1 MSRDKPQKPTI
12 RKTPRISVNKLAEYL
27 TASPAKRRSI
37 VKDQKYPPTFRIT
50 WYEKAT
56 RAMVSFLSDPKRD
69 DDALVQVI
77 EKLYTQKAAT
87 ENEQLKLNT
96 NAQALEAFLE
106 GYSDLDLGLGVV
118 KQGDADPAKLSI
130 SGVELSVRPELLLQ
144 SSDKSKRG
152 AIKLYLSKDQ
162 ALDDSTGQYI
172 AAVVERFVVDQYGP
186 SASRKHCQ
194 VFDVFG
200 RSVQSAPASTK
211 ARMKDIEAACQ
222 EIALLWTVV

>member
-106 GYSDLDLGLGVV
+106 SYSDLDLGLGVV
-118 KQGDADPAKLSI
+118 KQGDTDPAKLSI

-144 SSDKSKRG
+144 SSDKSTW
-152 AIKLYLSKDQ
+152 SNQ
-162 ALDDSTGQYI
+162 A
-172 AAVVERFVVDQYGP
+172 
-186 SASRKHCQ
+186 ASRRTRPQ
-194 VFDVFG
+194 
-200 RSVQSAPASTK
+200 
-211 ARMKDIEAACQ
+211 
-222 EIALLWTVV
+222 